1 MNKLYGAILGDLA
14 GQPYEYK
21 YKGDFSDFNLHN
33 PNSHITDDSIMTLA
47 SADAV
52 LHNIPFAE
60 VYKNWYN
67 LYPDDKYGY
76 GSNFK
81 AWCEDHPEAYT
92 NSYGNGCI
100 MRLAPVIYTMN
111 WKRELVL
118 DSINCTHN
126 HMDSRRAGIMLELF
140 YRYRDVIFMGAPILD
155 KFCINAM
162 DTLQI
167 ISAVYN
173 LQRHP
178 NTQRLIERIINLGG
192 DTDTNA
198 SIIGELSNYI
208 NDDITKDDIEYVRSK
223 LDNYQLEILD
233 KFNKK
238 YDINR
243 NINNNY
249 NSLDCRFY
257 NAR

>member
-1 MNKLYGAILGDLA
+1 MSSCTNKLYGVILGDLA
-14 GQPYEYK
+14 GQPYEFK
-21 YKGDFSDFNLHN
+21 YKGDYSEFNLHN

-52 LHNIPFAE
+52 LHDIPFAE
-60 VYKNWYN
+60 AYKKWYH
-67 LYPDDKYGY
+67 LYPNTDDDGSPGY
-76 GSNFK
+76 GDNFAK
-81 AWCEDHPEAYT
+81 WCENHPEAYT
-92 NSYGNGCI
+92 YSYGNGCL

-140 YRYRDVIFMGAPILD
+140 YRYKDVIFMGAPILN

-167 ISAVYN
+167 VSAVYN
-173 LQRHP
+173 LQRRP

-198 SIIGELSNYI
+198 SIIGELSNHI
-208 NDDITKDDIEYVRSK
+208 NNDLTKDDIDYVRSK
-223 LDNYQLEILD
+223 LDDYQLEILD

-238 YDINR
+238 YE
-243 NINNNY
+243 
-249 NSLDCRFY
+249 
-257 NAR
+257 

>member
-14 GQPYEYK
+14 GQPYEYHFE
-21 YKGDFSDFNLHN
+21 GSIDFNLHN
-33 PNSHITDDSIMTLA
+33 PDSHITDDTIMTLA
-47 SADAV
+47 IADAI
-52 LHNIPFAE
+52 LHDIPFAE
-60 VYKNWYN
+60 AYKKWYH
-67 LYPDDKYGY
+67 LYSDDKYGY
-76 GSNFK
+76 GDNFK
-81 AWCEDHPEAYT
+81 AWCEEHPEAYT
-92 NSYGNGCI
+92 TSYGNGCI
-100 MRLAPVIYTMN
+100 MRLSPVIYTMN

-167 ISAVYN
+167 VSAVYN
-173 LQRHP
+173 SQKHP
-178 NTQRLIERIINLGG
+178 NTQRLIEQIIKIGG

-198 SIIGELSNYI
+198 SIIGELSNHI
-208 NDDITKDDIEYVRSK
+208 NDDLTKDDIEYVRSK

-238 YDINR
+238 YE
-243 NINNNY
+243 
-249 NSLDCRFY
+249 
-257 NAR
+257 

>member
-1 MNKLYGAILGDLA
+1 MSLCTNKLYGAILGDLA
-14 GQPYEYK
+14 GQPYEFK
-21 YKGDFSDFNLHN
+21 YKGDYSEFNLHN

-52 LHNIPFAE
+52 LHDIPFAE
-60 VYKNWYN
+60 AYKKWYH
-67 LYPDDKYGY
+67 LYPNTDDDGSPGY
-76 GSNFK
+76 GDNFAK
-81 AWCEDHPEAYT
+81 WCENHPEAYT
-92 NSYGNGCI
+92 YSYGNGCL

-140 YRYRDVIFMGAPILD
+140 YRYKDVIFMGAPILN

-167 ISAVYN
+167 VSAVYN
-173 LQRHP
+173 LQRRP

-198 SIIGELSNYI
+198 SIIGELSNHI
-208 NDDITKDDIEYVRSK
+208 NNDLTKDDIDYVRSK
-223 LDNYQLEILD
+223 LDDYQLEIL
-233 KFNKK
+233 
-238 YDINR
+238 
-243 NINNNY
+243 
-249 NSLDCRFY
+249 
-257 NAR
+257 

>member
-14 GQPYEYK
+14 GQPYEYHFE
-21 YKGDFSDFNLHN
+21 GDLNFNLHN
-33 PNSHITDDSIMTLA
+33 PNSHITDDTIMTLA

-52 LHNIPFAE
+52 LHDIPFANAYRKW
-60 VYKNWYN
+60 YK

-76 GSNFK
+76 GNNFK
-81 AWCEDHPEAYT
+81 AWCENHPEAYT

-126 HMDSRRAGIMLELF
+126 HKDSRRAGMMLELF
-140 YRYRDVIFMGAPILD
+140 YRYKNIIFMGSP
-155 KFCINAM
+155 KKNEFCINAL

-167 ISAVYN
+167 VSAIYKS
-173 LQRHP
+173 QKHP
-178 NTQRLIERIINLGG
+178 ITQKLIEQTVKFGG

-208 NDDITKDDIEYVRSK
+208 NNDLTKYDIEYVRSK
-223 LDNYQLEILD
+223 LNNEQLEILD

-238 YDINR
+238 YNE
-243 NINNNY
+243 
-249 NSLDCRFY
+249 
-257 NAR
+257 